1 MDTGVVYLYYYES
14 SAYKWEILLHSF
26 YENGEYESLLK
37 RHLKTFTQRQLQ
49 GLMRNGTEPNEI
61 MEVSLMLFI
70 RNDVYSNSCQYV

>member
-37 RHLKTFTQRQLQ
+37 ETLENVYPKAVARF
-49 GLMRNGTEPNEI
+49 NEKW
-61 MEVSLMLFI
+61 
-70 RNDVYSNSCQYV
+70 DGAK